1 MKLRDRSATA
11 CRASTATPSRALP
24 GGARGVA
31 LPLLAV
37 LCLLVGA
44 AEADIPTAADFA
56 ECNREAKDRPEGRSS
71 SPTSKDKA
79 EAEAARGRGGS
90 GGDAP
95 GTGSRTPSEDPQL
108 AGVDGEGA
116 KDAAYRAAYR
126 VCMRRKGF

>member
-1 MKLRDRSATA
+1 MKLHDRSATA
-11 CRASTATPSRALP
+11 RCASAAVPCGALP
-24 GGARGVA
+24 RVARGVT
-31 LPLLAV
+31 LPFLAV
-37 LCLLVGA
+37 LCLLFGT
-44 AEADIPTAADFA
+44 AEADVPTAADFA

-71 SPTSKDKA
+71 SPTSKDQA

-90 GGDAP
+90 GGDGP
-95 GTGSRTPSEDPQL
+95 GTGSTPSGDPQL